1 MQTIVT
7 EITNTFVDDAI
18 AFIKGCGRII
28 VQISMAPIDRLARAC
43 DVAGVLSDRASLD
56 ARQAGTKRAPRGAT
70 GRPKRSWRG
79 RHGMFSFSS
88 LSDLT

>member
-1 MQTIVT
+1 MQTIVM
-7 EITNTFVDDAI
+7 EITNTFIDDAI
-18 AFIKGCGRII
+18 AFMRGCGRII
-28 VQISMAPIDRLARAC
+28 VQIPMAPIDRLARAC

-56 ARQAGTKRAPRGAT
+56 ARQAATKRTPWGST
-70 GRPKRSWRG
+70 GPRSWRRR